1 MGDRLRI
8 GELAERAGV
17 TTRTI
22 RYYESRGLLGPADR
36 PGGFRYYT
44 DDALV
49 RLQKI
54 DALKKL
60 GLSLEEIAS
69 VIELYFKDP
78 TGVRGKKKLLGI
90 LRGHLRETESKL
102 EDLEQFR
109 SDLRANIA
117 RVERAIEN
125 LSRTKA

>member
-1 MGDRLRI
+1 MENRLRI
-8 GELAERAGV
+8 GELARRAGV

-44 DDALV
+44 DEALV
-49 RLQKI
+49 RLNKI
-54 DALKKL
+54 DSLKKL
-60 GLSLEEIAS
+60 GLSLDEIAS

-90 LRGHLRETESKL
+90 LHGHLRETERKL

-109 SDLRANIA
+109 ADLQANIA
-117 RVERAIEN
+117 RVERAIKDA
-125 LSRTKA
+125 SAAGA

>member
-1 MGDRLRI
+1 MGEKLRI

-22 RYYESRGLLGPADR
+22 RYYESRGLLGPPDR
-36 PGGFRYYT
+36 PGGFRHYG

-49 RLQKI
+49 RLKKI

-60 GLSLEEIAS
+60 GLSLDEITP
-69 VIELYFKDP
+69 VIELYFRDP
-78 TGVRGKKKLLGI
+78 TGIRGKQKLLGI
-90 LRGHLRETESKL
+90 LQDHLRETERKL

-109 SDLRANIA
+109 ADLRASVA
-117 RVERAIEN
+117 RVERAIEDA
-125 LSRTKA
+125 SRAKA

>member
-1 MGDRLRI
+1 MVDKLRI

-22 RYYESRGLLGPADR
+22 RYYESRGLLGPPDR
-36 PGGFRYYT
+36 PGGFRHYSE
-44 DDALV
+44 DALV
-49 RLQKI
+49 RLKKI

-60 GLSLEEIAS
+60 GLSLDEISS

-78 TGVRGKKKLLGI
+78 TGIKGKKKLLGI
-90 LRGHLRETESKL
+90 LQGHLLETERKL

-109 SDLRANIA
+109 AELRANIA
-117 RVERAIEN
+117 RVGRAIEDA
-125 LSRTKA
+125 SRAKA